1 MQMVASSK
9 WGRALMFLA
18 SAGICLPLAPAT
30 AEEIQSAKP
39 PVIRDVELEYG
50 GLLIGRLVDANGR
63 PQCDTHVSVVTSG
76 KTLATTRSDAEGVF
90 AVSKLRGG
98 VHEIRTAENVQVCR
112 LWAHDTAP
120 PRVPKSIDV
129 VSNGDVVRGQYG
141 PPPGNRFI
149 KKAKVWATNPF
160 IVGGVVAA
168 AVAIPVALSDN
179 DGPHS

>member
-1 MQMVASSK
+1 MVASSR
-9 WGRALMFLA
+9 WGRTLSLLVGVGF
-18 SAGICLPLAPAT
+18 CLTIAPAM
-30 AEEIQSAKP
+30 AQEALPIKA

-50 GLLIGRLVDANGR
+50 GLLVGRLLDANGQ
-63 PQCDTHVSVVTSG
+63 PQCNAEVSVLTAG
-76 KTLATTRSDAEGVF
+76 KTLAATRTDSEGVF
-90 AVSKLRGG
+90 AVSRLRGG

-129 VSNGDVVRGQYG
+129 VSSDDVVRGQYG
-141 PPPGNRFI
+141 PPPGNRMLR
-149 KKAKVWATNPF
+149 KAKVWATNPF

>member
-1 MQMVASSK
+1 MVASSR
-9 WGRALMFLA
+9 WGRALTLF
-18 SAGICLPLAPAT
+18 AGVGLCLPIAPA
-30 AEEIQSAKP
+30 AAQVAQAKP
-39 PVIRDVELEYG
+39 PVIRDVELKYG
-50 GLLIGRLVDANGR
+50 GLLIGRLLDANGR
-63 PQCDTHVSVVTSG
+63 PHPDAEVSVLTAG
-76 KTLATTRSDAEGVF
+76 KTLATTRTDAEGVF

-98 VHEIRTAENVQVCR
+98 VHEIQTAENVQVCR

-120 PRVPKSIDV
+120 PGVAKSIDV
-129 VSNGDVVRGQYG
+129 VSGDDVVRGQYG
-141 PPPGNRFI
+141 PPPGNRML